1 MRQFFYLVVCNFDEN
16 TLPRKVF
23 LQESEAIRWGRR
35 EATKDQGPNR
45 EYSLYKQEI
54 ARTATLSFVKTLKP
68 FETTKGVDLDIDN
81 PKFRKQ

>member
-1 MRQFFYLVVCNFDEN
+1 MRQFFYLVVCDYDES

-35 EATKDQGPNR
+35 EATKDQDPNS

-54 ARTATLSFVKTLKP
+54 ARTATLKFVKNLKP
-68 FETTKGVDLDIDN
+68 YKEEETK
-81 PKFRKQ
+81 